1 MTHPGVIQVFAYAAD
16 CLRVGTSRKGNP
28 EMKRL
33 MIALSAVVLVAAACG
48 GGDGETASDVLA
60 ELGLSDSEMACFEEQ
75 FASSGLDM
83 DEVLSSD
90 PDDLTADERQT
101 VIDIAA
107 DCAAAQA
114 IADAVDDDAT
124 GGDDTDAPAETTTTA
139 APAETTTTTTTEAP
153 AEDTRGYDDLTLF
166 EQAFVDGITESGGS
180 VEAGICILDEFEAAG
195 ISLLE
200 VAELA
205 TEEPTPE
212 MMAAIFSCGE
222 ELIDA
227 GIFDGGDRGDTYGD
241 NASLDIL
248 WDQCAAGDL
257 NACDDLYWGSPVG
270 SDYEAFGSTCGQ
282 TTTLTRGN
290 CASGDTGG
298 GVAGGSYGDDPTLD
312 ALYDS
317 CAVGDLEACDAL
329 WFQSPI
335 GSDYE
340 AFGSICGGLES
351 SPQFGTCADGS
362 EPMNYGDDAELDAL
376 YDACTGGDLEACDDL
391 YLFSPIGSDY
401 EAYGNTCGGRSAEN
415 LFGDCLTELS

>member
-227 GIFDGGDRGDTYGD
+227 DETSYPLSFD
-241 NASLDIL
+241 A
-248 WDQCAAGDL
+248 
-257 NACDDLYWGSPVG
+257 
-270 SDYEAFGSTCGQ
+270 
-282 TTTLTRGN
+282 
-290 CASGDTGG
+290 DTGEDRPDDDDRPVIDRPVIG
-298 GVAGGSYGDDPTLD
+298 RPVIDQPIIVRRPTIEEILRILRERRARRIIIEMGD
-312 ALYDS
+312 
-317 CAVGDLEACDAL
+317 E
-329 WFQSPI
+329 
-335 GSDYE
+335 
-340 AFGSICGGLES
+340 
-351 SPQFGTCADGS
+351 
-362 EPMNYGDDAELDAL
+362 DDTA
-376 YDACTGGDLEACDDL
+376 
-391 YLFSPIGSDY
+391 
-401 EAYGNTCGGRSAEN
+401 
-415 LFGDCLTELS
+415 